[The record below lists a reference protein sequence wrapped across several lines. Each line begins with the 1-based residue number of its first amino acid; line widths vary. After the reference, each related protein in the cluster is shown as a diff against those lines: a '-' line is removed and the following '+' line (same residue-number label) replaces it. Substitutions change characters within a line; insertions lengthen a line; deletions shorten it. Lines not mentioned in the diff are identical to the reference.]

1 MLTNDSQP
9 VGFSPRHSDEVC
21 RPGRENLR
29 VDRQSVDVMVPG
41 GEGEEH
47 AGPQGLV
54 VEPGRVLVDLGVGAQ
69 QYRHPLGEA
78 RLLGADAHILN

>member
-1 MLTNDSQP
+1 MHKNDSQP
-9 VGFSPRHSDEVC
+9 VGFSSRHGDEVG

-29 VDRQSVDVMVPG
+29 VDRQSVHVVIPG

-47 AGPQGLV
+47 PGPQGLV
-54 VEPGRVLVDLGVGAQ
+54 VEPGRVLVDVGVGAQ

-78 RLLGADAHILN
+78 RLLGADAQILN